1 MCFLEPWPSET
12 PRGIRVFWQ
21 PRPGARRGIRVF
33 FLCFFYVFVM
43 YWGPG
48 QAQPNPGGQPA
59 GQLPGS
65 CRAAA
70 GQLPGKITRGNVLS
84 WQPWPLAIRGL
95 NRRTSLTDAKRNE
108 YVHAILIS
116 LIGLRKYMK
125 KSCFLLCFAFGAFLI
140 SFMFFLY
147 ILTFLWMCSP
157 FNAFP
162 ITTPGRQET

>member
-1 MCFLEPWPSET
+1 MHKHHFS
-12 PRGIRVFWQ
+12 GIMQKPQKHMFFGALTFGN
-21 PRPGARRGIRVF
+21 RPGDPCVLATQARGQTGDPCVF
-33 FLCFFYVFVM
+33 LMFFNVFVM

-48 QAQPNPGGQPA
+48 QAQPNPGS
-59 GQLPGS
+59 LPGS

-95 NRRTSLTDAKRNE
+95 NRRRSLTDAKRNE

-125 KSCFLLCFAFGAFLI
+125 KSCFF
-140 SFMFFLY
+140 Y
-147 ILTFLWMCSP
+147 ILRFEI
-157 FNAFP
+157 FKAFYVFF
-162 ITTPGRQET
+162 IY

>member
-1 MCFLEPWPSET
+1 MCFGNP
-12 PRGIRVFWQ
+12 
-21 PRPGARRGIRVF
+21 
-33 FLCFFYVFVM
+33 
-43 YWGPG
+43 GPG
-48 QAQPNPGGQPA
+48 PDGGSVCFLMFFSCFCYVLGSRPSPAQPGQPA

-125 KSCFLLCFAFGAFLI
+125 KSCFLYILRLAFFKSVLCFF
-140 SFMFFLY
+140 Y
-147 ILTFLWMCSP
+147 ILTFL
-157 FNAFP
+157 
-162 ITTPGRQET
+162 

>member
-1 MCFLEPWPSET
+1 MCF
-12 PRGIRVFWQ
+12 GN
-21 PRPGARRGIRVF
+21 PGPGPDGGSV
-33 FLCFFYVFVM
+33 CFFNVFVM

-48 QAQPNPGGQPA
+48 QAQPNPGS
-59 GQLPGS
+59 LPGS

-70 GQLPGKITRGNVLS
+70 GQFPGKITRGNVLF

-125 KSCFLLCFAFGAFLI
+125 KSCFFYVLRLAFFKSVLCFFFYIDVFVNVL
-140 SFMFFLY
+140 SFQC
-147 ILTFLWMCSP
+147 ILHYNSSP
-157 FNAFP
+157 RALMPSTHP
-162 ITTPGRQET
+162 IV

>member
-1 MCFLEPWPSET
+1 MQKPQKHMFFGALTFGNRTGDPCVLAT
-12 PRGIRVFWQ
+12 QARGQTGDPCVFFM
-21 PRPGARRGIRVF
+21 F
-33 FLCFFYVFVM
+33 FLCFCYVL
-43 YWGPG
+43 GSRPSP
-48 QAQPNPGGQPA
+48 AQPGQPA

-65 CRAAA
+65 CRATA

-125 KSCFLLCFAFGAFLI
+125 KSCFFYVLRLAFFKSAYV
-140 SFMFFLY
+140 FFIY
-147 ILTFLWMCSP
+147 
-157 FNAFP
+157 
-162 ITTPGRQET
+162 